1 MYQAL
6 LVLQMS
12 TEWQNSLNLR
22 VDTQPSWQNSLNLRV
37 IYHLYWGKFVPG
49 ASPIVAANC

>member
-37 IYHLYWGKFVPG
+37 IYQDLVPRY
-49 ASPIVAANC
+49 VQK